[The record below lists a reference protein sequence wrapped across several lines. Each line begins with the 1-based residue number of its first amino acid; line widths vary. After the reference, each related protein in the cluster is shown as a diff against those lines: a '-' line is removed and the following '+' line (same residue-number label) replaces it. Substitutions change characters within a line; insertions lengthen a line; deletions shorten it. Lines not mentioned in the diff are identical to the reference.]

1 MIGGTIEMQRI
12 MNLQII
18 VFIILCISRW
28 NHQYDPNN
36 NKCDLLLFGWHWT
49 YVLRNVQCMCIVQ
62 IGGAPPICTINQ

>member
-28 NHQYDPNN
+28 YWWVVTHALDIAQCPMHVY
-36 NKCDLLLFGWHWT
+36 GWLHR
-49 YVLRNVQCMCIVQ
+49 YNALQGIVPMLWV
-62 IGGAPPICTINQ
+62 AHP

>member
-28 NHQYDPNN
+28 YWWVVTHALDIAQCPM
-36 NKCDLLLFGWHWT
+36 HV
-49 YVLRNVQCMCIVQ
+49 YVLVGVGRMGVNH
-62 IGGAPPICTINQ
+62 P